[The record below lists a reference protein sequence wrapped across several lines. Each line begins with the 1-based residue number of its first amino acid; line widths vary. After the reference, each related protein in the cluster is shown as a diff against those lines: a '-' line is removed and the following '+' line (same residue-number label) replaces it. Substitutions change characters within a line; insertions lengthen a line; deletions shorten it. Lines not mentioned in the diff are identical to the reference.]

1 MTYRPRPST
10 VRVCAH
16 RADPAL
22 TAVVVR
28 QTPLHYADG
37 ADPATDRPAHVRA
50 GSSLARVPGG
60 IAVIQD
66 DANFIAVVATD
77 GSVSCITLPADATGQ
92 RQFDDNRGN
101 KRRKLDLEACVSMA
115 TGGGTLLVALGS
127 GSRPSRE
134 QVALVEWTADSG
146 PVVTVTNAAGMY
158 AALRAVPEFAGSQLN
173 LEGAVQVATRLRLFG
188 RGNGATRGDLRP
200 VNATCDLDWPALL
213 AHLRAP
219 GDIPAPAPQ
228 RVVQHELGRL
238 QGVAL
243 GFTDATTCRDA
254 VLYTASAE
262 RTNDAVDDGQ
272 VMGSVVGVIPED
284 DAARWAVLRDVDGNP
299 FAGKIEGL
307 LEPQDGQ
314 ADLFAI
320 VDVDDAGT
328 PSLLCEVELRG
339 PWFAAD
345 RPVRSGT

>member
-1 MTYRPRPST
+1 

-127 GSRPSRE
+127 GSRPTRE

-243 GFTDATTCRDA
+243 GFTDATPSLARSKGC
-254 VLYTASAE
+254 SSH
-262 RTNDAVDDGQ
+262 RTGKRISLRSSMWTMQALHPCCARSNC
-272 VMGSVVGVIPED
+272 
-284 DAARWAVLRDVDGNP
+284 AARGSPPIARCAQVRNRSRL
-299 FAGKIEGL
+299 
-307 LEPQDGQ
+307 
-314 ADLFAI
+314 
-320 VDVDDAGT
+320 
-328 PSLLCEVELRG
+328 PSRRE
-339 PWFAAD
+339 
-345 RPVRSGT
+345 